1 MSEVEFIDIFSHN
14 LESIMVEYGIN
25 RIELAKEAHLDKGS
39 ITRYL
44 SGERMPSLLAIIHLS
59 MALTVAIYGTYD
71 SVYGTYDV

>member
-14 LESIMVEYGIN
+14 LESIMGEYGIN

-44 SGERMPSLLAIIHLS
+44 SGERMPSLRAIINLS
-59 MALTVAIYGTYD
+59 MALNCSIDDLVPNYD
-71 SVYGTYDV
+71 YID

>member
-44 SGERMPSLLAIIHLS
+44 SGERMPSLRAIINLS
-59 MALTVAIYGTYD
+59 MELNCSIDDLVPNYD
-71 SVYGTYDV
+71 YID

>member
-14 LESIMVEYGIN
+14 LESIIVEYGIN

-44 SGERMPSLLAIIHLS
+44 SGERMPSLRAIINLS
-59 MALTVAIYGTYD
+59 MALNCSIDDLVPNYD
-71 SVYGTYDV
+71 YID

>member
-44 SGERMPSLLAIIHLS
+44 SGERMPSLRAIINLS
-59 MALTVAIYGTYD
+59 IDDLVPNYD
-71 SVYGTYDV
+71 YID